1 MHIESLISESRTL
14 IIAGERTR
22 EGVLRR
28 IARAASAALDG
39 RSEDF
44 LLGELVNRERRYP
57 TCTPEGVAFPHAMLK
72 GIERNVLVVA
82 SVRPGVDFGVSGYA
96 PVTLAFGLI
105 GDESRPFEHVKIL
118 ARLARI
124 ARAPRAIGRLT
135 ACTDAHALYEQVIA
149 EDRSHE

>member
-14 IIAGERTR
+14 IITSERTR

-28 IARAASAALDG
+28 IAGAASGALEG
-39 RSEDF
+39 RTEDF
-44 LLGELVNRERRYP
+44 LLGELVDRERRYP

-72 GIERNVLVVA
+72 GVQQNVLVVA

-96 PVTLAFGLI
+96 PVTLAFGLF

-124 ARAPRAIGRLT
+124 ARAPRAIARLT
-135 ACTDAHALYEQVIA
+135 GCTDAHALYEQLIA